1 MTGDTSMLNH
11 ESARRLMAEAVEGK
25 LDQAQER
32 DLAMHL
38 VGCDECKRLYEG
50 LQHAHPALASLAPG
64 SPPTA
69 AVDAAV
75 FRATAILRG
84 EADPGPMGLPP
95 QETGPTT
102 WTLDTGPL
110 LGDEA
115 VESPGAT
122 PPKLP
127 ERPPPSRSEAE
138 AQGAKEVEPV
148 EVAETLK
155 PSEQATTPVASTP
168 PVPILPIEKTPE
180 PEAAADKLEPTVP
193 PPPKPDRPEL
203 PELPKIEAEPPK
215 TDMPSTPPP
224 VVNEDKPAAAPP
236 PQVPDSI
243 SIDLEPPPRK
253 PPVRVGGEPS
263 KDVGGRS
270 RSEIEE
276 LLGQSEYEMR
286 RKRPVS
292 PDDAEKERSGVGGWL
307 IAIAIS
313 VALAVIAVVLIT
325 RGPNLFGG
333 GGDAPPASEIKSGIA
348 QQFTDLRSLKTSFDI
363 QRLSLYRVPGQENS
377 YAFSNGNYV
386 GRIVYDRGEGYR
398 QEFTLT
404 ATVQGQEREISKA
417 EIVQRGDET
426 RSVVGSASPPTV
438 NVEKRH
444 PLAPPDGQ
452 QKPQMGLLEESVGSV
467 VGLIRT
473 AETIEVLGTE
483 KRNDRN
489 VYKIQFA
496 VQATDL
502 TRADRIE
509 ALLDSQS
516 KMPVVIKRSISREN
530 AHVLGPEQAVT
541 DEVLNTAFG
550 SNDRIT
556 TEVVELDNVIIDDI
570 VLPGD
575 FVLDTPQGT
584 QTQESDFGFARV
596 SRTDAADRLDFDPL
610 FPLSLPSGFSEQLVA
625 IYTGEPKG
633 WGPNNAYPKPTSVF
647 NATYFD
653 GKTTIAVSERKVPTF
668 NATSSPLQR
677 GGLPITVKSVERDE
691 KRFSYGSS
699 PEVSPHVY
707 GFLGEVFVV
716 VSGYAS
722 EDELLDFIAQLG
734 PATGEAPA
742 VPSPGATSSPGATAT
757 PAP

>member
-1 MTGDTSMLNH
+1 MTGQTSMLNH

-25 LDQAQER
+25 LDQGQER

-75 FRATAILRG
+75 FRASAILRG

-127 ERPPPSRSEAE
+127 ERLPDEAPTGAESADVVE
-138 AQGAKEVEPV
+138 AAKPREE
-148 EVAETLK
+148 K
-155 PSEQATTPVASTP
+155 TTPATSTP
-168 PVPILPIEKTPE
+168 APILPIDEKPE
-180 PEAAADKLEPTVP
+180 PQAPAAKLEPTVP
-193 PPPKPDRPEL
+193 PAVPPPARKPDLPEL

-215 TDMPSTPPP
+215 RDIPATPPP
-224 VVNEDKPAAAPP
+224 IVIEDKPAAVPP
-236 PQVPDSI
+236 PPVSEPI
-243 SIDLEPPPRK
+243 SIDLEPPVRK
-253 PPVRVGGEPS
+253 PPVRVGGAPS
-263 KDVGGRS
+263 IEAGGRS

-292 PDDAEKERSGVGGWL
+292 PDEVEKGRGGVGGWL

-313 VALAVIAVVLIT
+313 VALAVIAVLLVT
-325 RGPNLFGG
+325 RGSLLFGG
-333 GGDAPPASEIKSGIA
+333 GGDAPPASEIKSGIS

-363 QRLSLYRVPGQENS
+363 QRLSLYRVPGQTNS
-377 YAFSNGNYV
+377 YTFSNGKYV
-386 GRIVYDRGEGYR
+386 GRLVYDRGEGYR

-404 ATVQGQEREISKA
+404 ATVEGQEKEISKA

-473 AETIEVLGTE
+473 AESIEVLGTE
-483 KRNDRN
+483 KRNDRD
-489 VYKIQFA
+489 VYKIQFS

-516 KMPVVIKRSISREN
+516 LVPVVIKRSISREN
-530 AHVLGPEQAVT
+530 AQVLGPEQAVT

-550 SNDRIT
+550 SNERIT
-556 TEVVELDNVIIDDI
+556 TEVVELDNVILDDI

-575 FVLDTPQGT
+575 FVLDTPEGT
-584 QTQESDFGFARV
+584 KTQESDFGFARV

-610 FPLSLPSGFSEQLVA
+610 FPRSLPSGFTEQQVA
-625 IYTGEPKG
+625 IYTGDPKG

-668 NATSSPLQR
+668 NATSSVLQR
-677 GGLPITVKSVERDE
+677 AGLPITVKSVERDE
-691 KRFSYGSS
+691 KRFTYGSS
-699 PEVSPHVY
+699 PEVPPHVY

-734 PATGEAPA
+734 PATGQVPA